1 MTMDKQPNTSRPAVT
16 PYKKARKPLMNKVE
30 RERQK
35 ATFRSY
41 RIDGG
46 GDAS

>member
-1 MTMDKQPNTSRPAVT
+1 MTMDKHTRTSMPAVT
-16 PYKKARKPLMNKVE
+16 PYKKARKPLMSKDE

-35 ATFRSY
+35 ASLTTY
-41 RIDGG
+41 RVG

>member
-16 PYKKARKPLMNKVE
+16 PYKKLRKPLMSKDE
-30 RERQK
+30 RERQ
-35 ATFRSY
+35 ARSLVTY
-41 RIDGG
+41 RPG